1 MSTTG
6 TALVTGATGYIGGR
20 LAPRL
25 AAAGWTVR
33 ALARTP
39 AKLDDA
45 PWVGEGTVVQGDL
58 SDRDSLM
65 RAFDGVDV
73 VYHLVHSMG
82 GDGTGDFKEEE
93 AESAR
98 NVAAA
103 AKACGVSRIVYLGG
117 LHPDGTKLSKHL
129 ASRVEVGEILLAS
142 GIETVVL
149 QAGVVIGSGSA
160 SFELI
165 RHLTER
171 LPVMTTPRWV
181 HNTIQPIAVRD
192 ALHYL
197 VEAASATVPESRAW
211 DIGGTEVFEYGEM
224 MQLYAQAA
232 GLPKRRMIVLPYLT
246 PTLASRWVGTVT
258 PIPTSLAR
266 PLVESLECD
275 AVMKN
280 HDIDEVIPRPD
291 GGLLTYRQALDAA
304 LDRVRRA
311 DTSVPWSNADASVSP
326 AEPLPSDPAWAGE
339 DVMVEERTATTRI
352 TPKQLWDTVSS
363 IGGDTGWFTLDA
375 VWRARTAVDLVVGGG
390 PGPKKRR
397 PTGEPTKGEPLD
409 WWRVEDVEPGRL
421 LRLRAET
428 TMPGTAW
435 LELGVEPDGSGA
447 RLRQRTIYY
456 PKGLAGLGYWYG
468 QLPAHKVIFATLV
481 RDIIRNAEKSARS
494 STRA

>member
-6 TALVTGATGYIGGR
+6 TALVTGATGYVGGR

-39 AKLDDA
+39 SKLAEA
-45 PWVGEGTVVQGDL
+45 PWVGEDTVIQGDL
-58 SDRDSLM
+58 ADRESLV
-65 RAFDGVDV
+65 RAFAGVDV

-82 GDGTGDFKEEE
+82 GDGAGDFAAEE

-98 NVAAA
+98 NVVAAA
-103 AKACGVSRIVYLGG
+103 RACGVSRIVYLGG
-117 LHPDGTKLSKHL
+117 LHPEGTKLSKHL
-129 ASRVEVGEILLAS
+129 ASRVEVGEILLDS

-197 VEAASATVPESRAW
+197 VEAASAPVPESRAW

-232 GLPKRRMIVLPYLT
+232 GLPRRRMIVLPYLT

-258 PIPTSLAR
+258 PIPSTLAR

-280 HDIDEVIPRPD
+280 TDIDDVIPRPE
-291 GGLLTYRQALDAA
+291 GGLLTYREALAAA
-304 LDRVRRA
+304 LARVHRA
-311 DTSVPWSNADASVSP
+311 DTEVPWSNADPAVSP
-326 AEPLPSDPAWAGE
+326 AEPLPTDPIWSGE
-339 DVMVEERTATTRI
+339 DVMVDERTATTDI
-352 TPKQLWDTVSS
+352 SPEQLWAGVTA

-375 VWRARTAVDLVVGGG
+375 LWRARTAVDLVVGG
-390 PGPKKRR
+390 PGPRKRR
-397 PTGEPTKGEPLD
+397 PSRGEPAKGEPLD
-409 WWRVEDVEPGRL
+409 WWRVVDVEPGRL

-435 LELGVEPDGSGA
+435 LELEVQPHGSGA
-447 RLRQRTIYY
+447 QLRQRTIFY
-456 PKGLAGLGYWYG
+456 PRGLVGLGHWYS
-468 QLPAHKVIFATLV
+468 QLPAHKVVFSTLV
-481 RDIIRNAEKSARS
+481 RDIITNAEKAARS
-494 STRA
+494 APTA

>member
-1 MSTTG
+1 MDRAS
-6 TALVTGATGYIGGR
+6 
-20 LAPRL
+20 
-25 AAAGWTVR
+25 AGPD
-33 ALARTP
+33 A
-39 AKLDDA
+39 AKLADA

-65 RAFDGVDV
+65 KAFEGVDV
-73 VYHLVHSMG
+73 FYHLVHSMG

-129 ASRVEVGEILLAS
+129 ASRVEVGEILMAS

-197 VEAASATVPESRAW
+197 VEAATATVPDSRAW

-258 PIPTSLAR
+258 PIPTTLAR

-280 HDIDEVIPRPD
+280 HDIDDVIARPE
-291 GGLLTYRQALDAA
+291 GGLMTYRQALDAA
-304 LDRVRRA
+304 LARVHRA
-311 DTSVPWSNADASVSP
+311 DTSVSWSNADASCHRPSRSP
-326 AEPLPSDPAWAGE
+326 RTPSGP
-339 DVMVEERTATTRI
+339 
-352 TPKQLWDTVSS
+352 
-363 IGGDTGWFTLDA
+363 
-375 VWRARTAVDLVVGGG
+375 ART
-390 PGPKKRR
+390 
-397 PTGEPTKGEPLD
+397 
-409 WWRVEDVEPGRL
+409 
-421 LRLRAET
+421 
-428 TMPGTAW
+428 
-435 LELGVEPDGSGA
+435 
-447 RLRQRTIYY
+447 
-456 PKGLAGLGYWYG
+456 
-468 QLPAHKVIFATLV
+468 
-481 RDIIRNAEKSARS
+481 
-494 STRA
+494 

>member
-1 MSTTG
+1 MSTTR

-25 AAAGWTVR
+25 ADAGWTVR

-39 AKLDDA
+39 SKLADA

-58 SDRDSLM
+58 SDRESLM
-65 RAFDGVDV
+65 AAFEGVDV

-103 AKACGVSRIVYLGG
+103 AKAQGVSRIVYLGG
-117 LHPDGTKLSKHL
+117 LHPTGTKLSKHL
-129 ASRVEVGEILLAS
+129 ASRVEVGEILLDS
-142 GIETVVL
+142 GVETVVL

-181 HNTIQPIAVRD
+181 HNKIQPIAIRD

-197 VEAASATVPESRAW
+197 VEAASAEVPTSRTW
-211 DIGGTEVFEYGEM
+211 DIGGTEVFEYGDM

-232 GLPKRRMIVLPYLT
+232 GLPRRRMIVLPYLT
-246 PTLASRWVGTVT
+246 PTLAARWVGTVT
-258 PIPTSLAR
+258 PIPSALAR

-275 AVMKN
+275 AVMKS
-280 HDIDEVIPRPD
+280 HDIDDVIPRPE
-291 GGLLTYRQALDAA
+291 GGLLTYREALDAA
-304 LDRVRRA
+304 LARTHRA
-311 DTSVPWSNADASVSP
+311 DTSVTWANAEASVSP
-326 AEPLPSDPAWAGE
+326 AEPLPTDPAWSGE
-339 DVMVEERTATTRI
+339 DVMEEKRTASTRVSAA
-352 TPKQLWDTVSS
+352 QLWATVSG
-363 IGGDTGWFTLDA
+363 IGGDTGWFTFDKAWRARASLDA
-375 VWRARTAVDLVVGGG
+375 VAGG
-390 PGPKKRR
+390 PGPRR
-397 PTGEPTKGEPLD
+397 ERSSGEPAAGETLD
-409 WWRVEDVEPGRL
+409 WWRVEHVEPGHL

-428 TMPGTAW
+428 SMPGTAW
-435 LELGVEPDGSGA
+435 LELRVDPEGSGS
-447 RLRQRTIYY
+447 RLTQRTVYY
-456 PKGLAGLGYWYG
+456 PRGLVGLGYWYG

-481 RDIIRNAEKSARS
+481 RDIIRQAEKTA
-494 STRA
+494 

>member
-1 MSTTG
+1 MTTTG
-6 TALVTGATGYIGGR
+6 TALVTGATGYVGGR

-65 RAFDGVDV
+65 KAFEGVDV

-82 GDGTGDFKEEE
+82 GDGTGDFKKEE

-181 HNTIQPIAVRD
+181 HNKIQPISIRD

-197 VEAASATVPESRAW
+197 VEAASAPVPDSRTW

-224 MQLYAQAA
+224 MQLYAQQA
-232 GLPKRRMIVLPYLT
+232 GLPKRRMIVIPYLT

-280 HDIDEVIPRPD
+280 HDIDDVIARPD
-291 GGLLTYRQALDAA
+291 GGLMTYRQALDAA

-311 DTSVPWSNADASVSP
+311 DTAVTWANADASVSP
-326 AEPLPSDPAWAGE
+326 AEPLPTDPDWSGE
-339 DVMVEERTATTRI
+339 DVMVEERTAHTDI
-352 TPKQLWDTVSS
+352 SPEQLWDTVSS

-375 VWRARTAVDLVVGGG
+375 VWRARAAADLVVGG
-390 PGPKKRR
+390 PGPKKRGS
-397 PTGEPTKGEPLD
+397 TGGPAKGELLD

-428 TMPGTAW
+428 RMPGTAW
-435 LELGVEPDGSGA
+435 LELGVEPEGSGA
-447 RLRQRTIYY
+447 LLRQRTVYY
-456 PKGLAGLGYWYG
+456 PKGLAGLGYWYC
-468 QLPAHKVIFATLV
+468 QLPAHKAIFATLV
-481 RDIIRNAEKSARS
+481 RDIIRNAEKTAR
-494 STRA
+494 A

>member
-6 TALVTGATGYIGGR
+6 TALVTGATGYVGGR

-39 AKLDDA
+39 AKLGDA
-45 PWVGEGTVVQGDL
+45 PWVGDDTVVQGDL

-82 GDGTGDFKEEE
+82 GDGAGDFKEEE

-103 AKACGVSRIVYLGG
+103 AKAQGVSRIVYLGG
-117 LHPDGTKLSKHL
+117 LHPSGTKLSKHL

-142 GIETVVL
+142 GVETVVL

-181 HNTIQPIAVRD
+181 HNTIQPISIRD

-197 VEAASATVPESRAW
+197 VEAASAPVPDSRTW

-224 MQLYAQAA
+224 MQLYAQQA
-232 GLPKRRMIVLPYLT
+232 GLPRRRMIVIPYLT

-280 HDIDEVIPRPD
+280 HDVDDVIPRPD
-291 GGLLTYRQALDAA
+291 GGLMTYREALDAA
-304 LDRVRRA
+304 LERVRRG
-311 DTSVPWSNADASVSP
+311 DTSVTWANADAAVSP
-326 AEPLPSDPAWAGE
+326 AEPLPTDPDWSGE
-339 DVMVEERTATTRI
+339 DVMVEERTASTSVS
-352 TPKQLWDTVSS
+352 PEHLWDTVSS
-363 IGGDTGWFTLDA
+363 LGGDTGWLSLDA
-375 VWRARTAVDLVVGGG
+375 VWRARASVDRVVGG
-390 PGPKKRR
+390 PGPRR
-397 PTGEPTKGEPLD
+397 RRSSGEPSTGETLD

-428 TMPGTAW
+428 TMPGSAW
-435 LELGVEPDGSGA
+435 LELGVERQGSGA
-447 RLRQRTIYY
+447 LLRQRTIYY
-456 PKGLAGLGYWYG
+456 PHGLVGLGYWYG
-468 QLPAHKVIFATLV
+468 QLPAHKLVFAALV
-481 RDIIRNAEKSARS
+481 RDIVRRAEKTA
-494 STRA
+494 